1 MTLIAGDIPDYD
13 LRSGKRDRVLLE
25 ADQLIG
31 AAGAVSTLTVDD
43 NGVTV
48 AKNAGAG
55 TYDLTFPKAIRAQI
69 MCNVFSP
76 ANTVNGW
83 NVTALN
89 AAAGTAQIAFRAAGV
104 ATNPAA
110 ADVLY
115 IQLWLDQRLE
125 T

>member
-13 LRSGKRDRVLLE
+13 LRCAKRDRCLVE
-25 ADQLIG
+25 ADQTIG
-31 AAGAVSTLTVDD
+31 AAGAVGTLLADD
-43 NGVTV
+43 PGVTI

-55 TYDLTFPKAIRAQI
+55 TYDLTYPKAIRAQI
-69 MCNVFSP
+69 MCNVVSA

-83 NVTALN
+83 RIVAIN
-89 AAAGTAQIAFRAAGV
+89 AAAGTAQIAFMAAGV
-104 ATNPAA
+104 ITNPANG
-110 ADVLY
+110 DVLQ